1 MKTRALTH
9 VAMSVPVGTLTTEVR
24 AEILA
29 FYGDVFGWREM
40 EGISNDERLAMWIGP
55 ASYINVRERDDHAEL
70 SYEHFGV
77 SVRTADDVHDLWS
90 RASELGAH
98 PEPLE
103 TSVGGVTMFKFQ
115 HLLPMAIEVQFL
127 PEASP

>member
-9 VAMSVPVGTLTTEVR
+9 VAMSVPVGALTPEVR

-40 EGISNDERLAMWIGP
+40 EGISNDERPAMWVGRDC
-55 ASYINVRERDDHAEL
+55 YINVREREDHAEL

-77 SVRTADDVHDLWS
+77 RVES
-90 RASELGAH
+90 
-98 PEPLE
+98 LE
-103 TSVGGVTMFKFQ
+103 QS
-115 HLLPMAIEVQFL
+115 HLLPMAIEVQYF
-127 PEASP
+127 PEASS